1 MTIGEL
7 KSKIEKKLF
16 ESYIRKNF
24 FEDIKIFKKLVLENK
39 NINKL
44 FFLYDELSDKKGFQ
58 NEIAD
63 SFINECIV
71 LYENTMNKINRG
83 DLKTLFFWVKNT
95 KTENN
100 YKEIDNLFSNN
111 ILELE
116 KKVKSRKSISE
127 NLTNK
132 IDIKKDFINIPLK
145 TSISISNKIMSEYI
159 DKLNEEEKKE
169 LKNILIHE
177 NNELLKE
184 FLELKKEGVE
194 KLKSLK
200 DGSDKETTNKIN
212 ETIEKINSESY
223 TKPNYYKLKLL
234 VSNL

>member
-24 FEDIKIFKKLVLENK
+24 SEDIKIFKKLVLENK

>member
-24 FEDIKIFKKLVLENK
+24 SEDIKIFKKLVLENK

-71 LYENTMNKINRG
+71 LYENTMNKINRD

-169 LKNILIHE
+169 LKNILTHE

>member
-16 ESYIRKNF
+16 NSYIKKTF
-24 FEDIKIFKKLVLENK
+24 SEDIKIFKKLVLENK

-44 FFLYDELSDKKGFQ
+44 FFLYDELSDKKGLE

-71 LYENTMNKINRG
+71 LYENTMNKISNN
-83 DLKTLFFWVKNT
+83 DLKTLFFWIKNT
-95 KTENN
+95 KSENN
-100 YKEIDNLFSNN
+100 YKLVDELFSNN

-116 KKVKSRKSISE
+116 KKAKSKKFISE
-127 NLTNK
+127 NLSKK
-132 IDIKKDFINIPLK
+132 IEPTKEVLQIPLK
-145 TSISISNKIMSEYI
+145 TSINIANKVMLEHIE
-159 DKLNEEEKKE
+159 KLNEEEKKE
-169 LKNILIHE
+169 LKDILSYTE
-177 NNELLKE
+177 NDLLKDFLKLKNEGIKKLNELKE
-184 FLELKKEGVE
+184 
-194 KLKSLK
+194 S
-200 DGSDKETTNKIN
+200 SDDETTSKIN

-234 VSNL
+234 ISNL

>member
-24 FEDIKIFKKLVLENK
+24 SEDIKIFKKLVLENK

-71 LYENTMNKINRG
+71 LYENTMNKINRD

-169 LKNILIHE
+169 LKNS
-177 NNELLKE
+177 KRAY
-184 FLELKKEGVE
+184 
-194 KLKSLK
+194 
-200 DGSDKETTNKIN
+200 IN
-212 ETIEKINSESY
+212 IIGHFKGFFNHF
-223 TKPNYYKLKLL
+223 
-234 VSNL
+234 